1 MEKICNYNWPFGNG
15 AIAPPFFSFFFLFS
29 PILATTLVSK
39 HLVSIQRSNSRR
51 LTRKERR
58 KMEREIPARERQL
71 VSIYLKNSG
80 VSRRFS
86 SSPPLLSIARLEKSG
101 KENVANREDSLLRG
115 KGDRLA
121 ASLSFDSE
129 RARRKAKRR
138 RRFFP
143 YFARLDTVVE
153 KRGRKKLN
161 GEAREDVC
169 GRVGGPWSTRLGAP
183 DA

>member
-15 AIAPPFFSFFFLFS
+15 AIAPPFFSLFFLFS

-71 VSIYLKNSG
+71 VPMLKNSG

-86 SSPPLLSIARLEKSG
+86 SSPPRLSIARLEKSG

-115 KGDRLA
+115 EGDRLA